1 MDELLIENAFMKFP
15 MYRLYN
21 ELDGLRATAKK
32 FQESSEVLQE
42 EKSILVAKKLTL
54 LLQLQIIQESMK
66 KKLEMNTLL
75 EKSLLDVKIEL
86 LGTKAKSSH
95 LEGLCKLLTN
105 EKNNLLTER
114 RVLVSQLESVEAGL
128 EEQQSGKIEFEKEL
142 DKAVNAQ
149 IEMFILPSSIEDLEQ
164 NNLTLL
170 IECEK
175 HVEAS
180 KFSDKVISELESENL
195 IIEGLKSS
203 AVRSQEEKQQLLVE
217 NSVLNL
223 YFVNINSQRANQV
236 LREEDSKLL
245 EEKRSLL
252 KSVLDLKDAISVAKD
267 ENNVILH
274 EILALSNLNLE
285 LHKLRKMFELTEAEN
300 VYLNKSIERMDKE
313 LQEAKDT
320 SFHLSHQIENSEN
333 LVKKKGAELLE
344 MEKRL
349 KASETL
355 SY

>member
-128 EEQQSGKIEFEKEL
+128 GNLQKRFTNLEEKYSDVEKDKENVDSQIEEL
-142 DKAVNAQ
+142 RASIL

-223 YFVNINSQRANQV
+223 YFVNIS
-236 LREEDSKLL
+236 LREKNWSQT
-245 EEKRSLL
+245 RR
-252 KSVLDLKDAISVAKD
+252 
-267 ENNVILH
+267 H
-274 EILALSNLNLE
+274 
-285 LHKLRKMFELTEAEN
+285 
-300 VYLNKSIERMDKE
+300 
-313 LQEAKDT
+313 
-320 SFHLSHQIENSEN
+320 
-333 LVKKKGAELLE
+333 
-344 MEKRL
+344 
-349 KASETL
+349 
-355 SY
+355 